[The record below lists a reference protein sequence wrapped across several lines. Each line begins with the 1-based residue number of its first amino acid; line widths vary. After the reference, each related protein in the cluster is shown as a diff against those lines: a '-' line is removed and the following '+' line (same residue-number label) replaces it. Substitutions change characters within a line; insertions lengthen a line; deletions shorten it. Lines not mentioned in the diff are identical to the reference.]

1 MRIGHAHHAIAAL
14 ALALSACGGGDG
26 GSSGSGGGAPTPT
39 PTPTA
44 APTAVYTA
52 PAQEA
57 LTTADVQRI
66 LAQSVGEAQARGLP
80 SVIAV
85 TDRVGN
91 VLAVFRMTG
100 ARATM
105 ITSRLTATGV
115 INDPA
120 VDAQGLEVPAA
131 MGAIAKAIT
140 GAYLSSAGNA
150 FSTRTASMIVQQKF
164 PPAPSTT
171 GLESGPLFGVQFSQL
186 PCSDLNTRFGA
197 GGLADALIG
206 PKRSPLGLAA
216 DAGGFPLYKNGVVV
230 GGIGVMGDGD
240 YGFDPNVLDRDDDA
254 EEAIALA
261 GTQGF
266 AAPDAITADKIPVD
280 GTSLRYTDAR
290 RRNAAPAANQLRGD
304 RWRGRATVAVKGYS
318 DGAILAGAAY
328 GATASGY
335 RAATGA
341 EFAEPDA
348 FVLTD
353 GAGNNRYPVRAGDRR
368 RRRHPAADRRRS
380 AHDPGGSLPRD
391 APRPRPDPPPARQPR
406 ASDDQRGRYLWRG
419 AGPRPLARCAGVRHR
434 RRLQKARTVGV
445 LLERNAGAATARR
458 SRYRCAALRGAH
470 AHLLQRSRRADRQA
484 RLRRRAIG
492 NLSRPYFPDGE
503 VARAHG
509 PFSREAELQPL
520 RHGTASGADQGQ
532 SGPARAVRGRAP
544 GRPTPRS
551 VHRRARRAGR
561 AAPACQRHPDLP
573 RRVPIYRGNT
583 LVGAIGVS
591 GDGIDQD
598 DMISF
603 LGLNAAGLRKAALSA
618 MPRPRSAPIRWSSR
632 SAAGCA
638 CAMSVAPSRRSS
650 IAATRTS
657 ARGCDGACGT
667 IFRFTWVCPDDG
679 LALLL
684 AVAGRQPAAESAPD
698 AETGERP
705 VMLPPGEEPAPEDV
719 DPGLLD
725 GRRRPGYEG
734 DLPER
739 AVQDNPGAL
748 RAPPPEAF
756 PVDQIPIP
764 DRWRLIESLGVVKE
778 RWFDPYHQNTYKGD
792 RPIDRAKVPWLP
804 IKGDDWF
811 FSANVVSDS
820 VIEPR
825 TFPIPWAC
833 RPPAPAEPGRV
844 RQGRQLHPVRKP
856 SSPARR

>member
-240 YGFDPNVLDRDDDA
+240 YGFDPDVLDRDDDA

-290 RRNAAPAANQLRGD
+290 AETLHPLQTSFAVIDGAAGQL
-304 RWRGRATVAVKGYS
+304 VPVKGYS

-341 EFAEPDA
+341 EFAFPDA

-353 GAGNNRYPVRAGDRR
+353 GAGNNRFPVRAATDAAAVTQPLTAAEARSILEEAYRVMRHARAQIRR
-368 RRRHPAADRRRS
+368 PLDSRAQVTISVVDTYGAALGLVRS
-380 AHDPGGSLPRD
+380 PD
-391 APRPRPDPPPARQPR
+391 APVFGTDV
-406 ASDDQRGRYLWRG
+406 S
-419 AGPRPLARCAGVRHR
+419 
-434 RRLQKARTVGV
+434 LQKARTVAFFSNAV
-445 LLERNAGAATARR
+445 AAQQLLDDPDTDVPPFVARTR
-458 SRYRCAALRGAH
+458 AFFNDPAALTGKLAFGARG
-470 AHLLQRSRRADRQA
+470 
-484 RLRRRAIG
+484 IG
-492 NLSRPYFPDGE
+492 NLSRPHFPDGE
-503 VARAHG
+503 VARAAG
-509 PFSREAELQPL
+509 PFSREAEDFNPFATGLQVALIKANLVQHAQFVAGLP
-520 RHGTASGADQGQ
+520 GSDTAQQCTAV
-532 SGPARAVRGRAP
+532 PAAP
-544 GRPTPRS
+544 GGQ
-551 VHRRARRAGR
+551 RRLANGI
-561 AAPACQRHPDLP
+561 QIFSGG
-573 RRVPIYRGNT
+573 VPIYRGNT

-603 LGLNAAGLRKAALSA
+603 LGLGAAGTKS
-618 MPRPRSAPIRWSSR
+618 
-632 SAAGCA
+632 
-638 CAMSVAPSRRSS
+638 
-650 IAATRTS
+650 
-657 ARGCDGACGT
+657 GAFGN
-667 IFRFTWVCPDDG
+667 
-679 LALLL
+679 A
-684 AVAGRQPAAESAPD
+684 PAAIRADTLVFAIGSGVRLRYVSCPFAPFID
-698 AETGERP
+698 SSDQN
-705 VMLPPGEEPAPEDV
+705 VCQ
-719 DPGLLD
+719 GL
-725 GRRRPGYEG
+725 
-734 DLPER
+734 
-739 AVQDNPGAL
+739 
-748 RAPPPEAF
+748 
-756 PVDQIPIP
+756 
-764 DRWRLIESLGVVKE
+764 
-778 RWFDPYHQNTYKGD
+778 
-792 RPIDRAKVPWLP
+792 
-804 IKGDDWF
+804 
-811 FSANVVSDS
+811 
-820 VIEPR
+820 
-825 TFPIPWAC
+825 
-833 RPPAPAEPGRV
+833 
-844 RQGRQLHPVRKP
+844 
-856 SSPARR
+856 